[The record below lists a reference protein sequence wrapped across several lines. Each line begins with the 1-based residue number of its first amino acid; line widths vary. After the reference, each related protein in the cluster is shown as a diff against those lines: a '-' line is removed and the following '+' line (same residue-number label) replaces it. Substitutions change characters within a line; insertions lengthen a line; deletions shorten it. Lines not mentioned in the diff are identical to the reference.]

1 MSVVAIRLHDT
12 IYMYVQRTKS
22 ARYQKNLMQILLK
35 MNFSKCVY
43 KLYILT
49 ALTKHKYYR
58 TAYRQ
63 YRNLYMV
70 SQSSCSYLGLAK
82 WQL

>member
-1 MSVVAIRLHDT
+1 MRGVDFFFCCIHLLFIYMSVVAIRLHDI

-49 ALTKHKYYR
+49 ALTK
-58 TAYRQ
+58 TQ
-63 YRNLYMV
+63 IL
-70 SQSSCSYLGLAK
+70 
-82 WQL
+82 

>member
-12 IYMYVQRTKS
+12 IYMYVQKTKS

-49 ALTKHKYYR
+49 ALTK
-58 TAYRQ
+58 TQ
-63 YRNLYMV
+63 IL
-70 SQSSCSYLGLAK
+70 
-82 WQL
+82 